1 VRDLRVL
8 CDAVVRWKAK
18 VHVKDRSGLTYLT
31 LDWENQY
38 PDGAIVD
45 VSVQSFKD
53 HFSRFSSLIKNG
65 LRFRLARRG
74 LPPVYAHRHARY
86 HDPLDAVVEQ
96 WRRQVEM
103 VASYAYQDRLGAEAS
118 PADRRTE
125 TRKIIHSVAGMTIG
139 EGANGYPA
147 SRAEADFGER
157 D

>member
-1 VRDLRVL
+1 MR
-8 CDAVVRWKAK
+8 
-18 VHVKDRSGLTYLT
+18 DRSGLTYLT
-31 LDWENQY
+31 LDGENQY

-86 HDPLDAVVEQ
+86 HDPLDAVVEK

-103 VASYAYQDRLGAEAS
+103 VAMYFYQNRLAADAN
-118 PADRRTE
+118 PADRRSE
-125 TRKIIHSVAGMTIG
+125 MKRIIHSVARIAIG
-139 EGANGYPA
+139 EGANGYPV
-147 SRAEADFGER
+147 SRAEADFDER
-157 D
+157 G